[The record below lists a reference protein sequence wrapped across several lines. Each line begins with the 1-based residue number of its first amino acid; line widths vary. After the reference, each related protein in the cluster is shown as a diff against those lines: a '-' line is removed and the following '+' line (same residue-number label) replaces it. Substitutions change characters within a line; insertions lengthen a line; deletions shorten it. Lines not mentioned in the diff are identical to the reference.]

1 MQLREFEELAG
12 EYWAEIPDDYKHG
25 IDGVRVLRRAK
36 SHDELPE
43 VWTLGECVTE
53 AYPSDFGG
61 PETTRSAIVL
71 YHGSFAKL
79 SDQDDGF
86 DWEDE
91 LWETITHE
99 LRHHLESLAD
109 EDALEEVDYA
119 ADENFKR
126 QDGASF
132 DPFFHRSGEPVD
144 AAEMPVLSLNDA
156 PVERLRAWR
165 VEGDWFFEL
174 TVAADRTA
182 RARALLAWAGAR
194 HAFELP
200 APTDDVTF
208 VVLGP
213 GFEPAAL
220 PGRRVDEVVLVLV
233 RRASAWRATLDAL
246 RGRTPSV
253 AQIEV
258 DVETDGT

>member
-1 MQLREFEELAG
+1 MKLREFEELAA

-36 SHDELPE
+36 AHDELPE
-43 VWTLGECVTE
+43 VWTMGECVTE

-71 YHGSFAKL
+71 YHGSFANVAH
-79 SDQDDGF
+79 QDDAF

-99 LRHHLESLAD
+99 LRHHLESLAA

-126 QDGASF
+126 QDGAPF

-144 AAEMPVLSLNDA
+144 RADTPSLTLDGA
-156 PVERLRAWR
+156 GVEVIARR

-174 TVAADRTA
+174 PPTA
-182 RARALLAWAGAR
+182 VLRGRAVLEWAGAR
-194 HAFELP
+194 HAFDLP
-200 APTDDVTF
+200 ETSADVTF
-208 VVLGP
+208 VVLGA
-213 GFEPAAL
+213 GFEPAAED
-220 PGRRVDEVVLVLV
+220 RHRVDEVALVLV
-233 RRASAWRATLDAL
+233 RRVSGWRAALDAL
-246 RGRTPSV
+246 RGRKPTV
-253 AQIEV
+253 EEIEV
-258 DVETDGT
+258 HVETSAT